1 MTIGGD
7 HSIATA
13 TISAIKRYYQNLRIV
28 WIDAHPD
35 LSNYALKPI
44 DQSYPNYHGM
54 PLSHL
59 TGITKIP
66 KLNYWSWLD
75 NYPFLDPNNVVLIAV
90 RDIDPDEY
98 ITFRKYGIKYF
109 TMDHIDKYGIGEV
122 MTQTIKH
129 LDPNN

>member
-13 TISAIKRYYQNLRIV
+13 TISAMKRHYDNLRVV

-35 LSNYALKPI
+35 LSNHALKHLKHN
-44 DQSYPNYHGM
+44 DQAYPNYHGM

-66 KLNYWSWLD
+66 PLDYWSWL
-75 NYPFLDPNNVVLIAV
+75 NQYPLLNPKNVVLIGI
-90 RDIDPDEY
+90 RDIDPD
-98 ITFRKYGIKYF
+98 
-109 TMDHIDKYGIGEV
+109 
-122 MTQTIKH
+122 
-129 LDPNN
+129 